1 MKTIKTIA
9 ISLTAAMLLST
20 APTPVF
26 AMSEFEAHHIADFE
40 LEDVTVRKN
49 WDFYYRESPID
60 ANRRQREYI
69 VEPKFRSVTFA
80 DGTVVSGDNI
90 KIESFGSFSDAYTGF
105 GYDGYSYSVDIES
118 PVTGK
123 KYPSGIRLSEEELS
137 GESMQFTLTCE
148 GISKNMTVRVKPA
161 PITEFKVED
170 LIIPAGLLPMIKS
183 SGLLQ
188 MLDPIDMNAN
198 WTVAFDDGEVI
209 SDRNERGD
217 RFTRFEHE
225 GRTFVVWPENLHW
238 TKAGVYHTTAKLY
251 EVAKSY
257 GSMTD
262 YLYDT
267 GFSTDV
273 TVHVV
278 DDDQVRSE
286 YRKYQLGEYET
297 LPMGDANL
305 DETVDVTDATLV
317 QLHAAGAQLLDI
329 SSHHYADVNADGI
342 IDVTDAT
349 LIQLKTAGK
358 TEF

>member
-105 GYDGYSYSVDIES
+105 RYDGYSYSVDIES

-183 SGLLQ
+183 IGLLQ

-209 SDRNERGD
+209 SD
-217 RFTRFEHE
+217 
-225 GRTFVVWPENLHW
+225 NLHW

-358 TEF
+358 TES